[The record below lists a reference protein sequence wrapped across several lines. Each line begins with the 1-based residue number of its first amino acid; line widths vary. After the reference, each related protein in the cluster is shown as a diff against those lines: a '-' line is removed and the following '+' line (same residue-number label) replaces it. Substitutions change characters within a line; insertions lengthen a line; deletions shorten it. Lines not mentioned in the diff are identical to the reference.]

1 MDESVFDITL
11 KIQIQKK
18 GMTTT
23 HVDDFVG
30 TYVAKLCGMK
40 TDNYF

>member
-1 MDESVFDITL
+1 MDEYVFDITL

-23 HVDDFVG
+23 HVDGFVG
-30 TYVAKLCGMK
+30 TFVVKLRGVK
-40 TDNYF
+40 TNNYF